1 MITYLCKHE
10 ICRKITVIFDFIT
23 RCYDKMSNTF
33 TPFVYWAQTENQIT
47 LKVDLTDV
55 KDLNVNLKETAL
67 QVTVYGQGARG
78 LNNYNFNLNLHSP
91 IDPNESN
98 YKVIDRQV
106 DFILRKQA
114 CGWWPRLTCQPQKPS
129 WLKIDFDKWK
139 SEDMEDNEDE
149 KRDIRDDYPDMY
161 DKLHKE
167 EFGYR
172 KDFAKVYLVIYNL
185 YQFVGFIYVL
195 AVMGIRYSRD
205 GPDFMK
211 ETYTTVGNP
220 LKFIQLLQFLEVMHP
235 LFGYTKSSTL
245 VSFLQVGGRG
255 FVLFFMIDGEP
266 RIQNKSVIFYLFL
279 VWCAIEIVRYPYY
292 ILRLL
297 NIEIAFLTWLRY
309 TLWIPLYPLGFIYEG
324 IIILRNISYFE
335 ETQKFTVSLPN
346 TYNFAF
352 HFPSLMRLY
361 LLLLLLP
368 GIYTVM
374 SRMNQ
379 LRFKKLGKTNI
390 KRKYK

>member
-1 MITYLCKHE
+1 
-10 ICRKITVIFDFIT
+10 
-23 RCYDKMSNTF
+23 MSNTL
-33 TPFVYWAQTENQIT
+33 TPFVYWAQTENQIS

-55 KDLNVNLKETAL
+55 KEFNVNLKETAL
-67 QVTVYGQGARG
+67 QVTAYGQGARG
-78 LNNYNFNLNLHSP
+78 LNNYSFNLNLHSP

-106 DFILRKQA
+106 DFILKKKYSS
-114 CGWWPRLTCQPQKPS
+114 WWPRLTSQPQKPS

-139 SEDMEDNEDE
+139 SEDMDDNDDE
-149 KRDIRDDYPDMY
+149 KRDIHNDYPDMY

-172 KDFAKVYLVIYNL
+172 KEDLTKVYLVIYNL
-185 YQFVGFIYVL
+185 CQFVGFIYVL

-211 ETYTTVGNP
+211 ETYATVGDP

-245 VSFLQVGGRG
+245 VSFLQVGGRA
-255 FVLFFMIDGEP
+255 FVLFFMIDAEP
-266 RIQNKSVIFYLFL
+266 RMQTKPVVFYLFL
-279 VWCAIEIVRYPYY
+279 IWSTIEIIRYPYY
-292 ILRLL
+292 ITQLL
-297 NIEIAFLTWLRY
+297 NIEISFLTWLRY
-309 TLWIPLYPLGFIYEG
+309 TIWIPLYPLGFVCEG
-324 IIILRNISYFE
+324 IIILRNIPYFE

-346 TYNFAF
+346 TYNFAL
-352 HFPSLMRLY
+352 HFPSVMRLY

-368 GIYTVM
+368 GIYTLM
-374 SRMNQ
+374 SRMSQ
-379 LRFKKLGKTNI
+379 LRSRKLGKFTIN
-390 KRKYK
+390 RKYK

>member
-1 MITYLCKHE
+1 MLYLLQ
-10 ICRKITVIFDFIT
+10 DF
-23 RCYDKMSNTF
+23 N
-33 TPFVYWAQTENQIT
+33 
-47 LKVDLTDV
+47 VD
-55 KDLNVNLKETAL
+55 LKETTL
-67 QVTVYGQGARG
+67 QVTAYGQGARG
-78 LNNYNFNLNLHSP
+78 LNNYSFNLNLHSP

-98 YKVIDRQV
+98 YKVIDRQI
-106 DFILRKQA
+106 DFVLKKK
-114 CGWWPRLTCQPQKPS
+114 CSSWWPRLISQPQKPS

-139 SEDMEDNEDE
+139 SEDMDDNDDE
-149 KRDIRDDYPDMY
+149 KRDICNDYPDMF

-172 KDFAKVYLVIYNL
+172 KEDLTKVYLVIYNL
-185 YQFVGFIYVL
+185 CQFVGFIYVL

-211 ETYTTVGNP
+211 ETYAAVGSP

-255 FVLFFMIDGEP
+255 FVLFLMIDAEP
-266 RIQNKSVIFYLFL
+266 RMQTKPVVFYLFL
-279 VWCAIEIVRYPYY
+279 IWSIIEIVRYPYY
-292 ILRLL
+292 ITQLL
-297 NIEIAFLTWLRY
+297 KIEISFLTWLRY
-309 TLWIPLYPLGFIYEG
+309 TLWIPLYPLGFVCEG
-324 IIILRNISYFE
+324 IIILRNIPYFE

-346 TYNFAF
+346 TYNFAL
-352 HFPSLMRLY
+352 HFPSVMRLY

-368 GIYTVM
+368 GIYTIM

-379 LRFKKLGKTNI
+379 LRSRKLGKSTI

>member
-1 MITYLCKHE
+1 M
-10 ICRKITVIFDFIT
+10 T
-23 RCYDKMSNTF
+23 RHLSSSHCYDKMSNIL

-55 KDLNVNLKETAL
+55 KDFNIDLKETTL
-67 QVTVYGQGARG
+67 QVTAYGQGARG
-78 LNNYNFNLNLHSP
+78 LNNYSFNLNLHSP

-98 YKVIDRQV
+98 YKVIDRQI
-106 DFILRKQA
+106 DFVLKKK
-114 CGWWPRLTCQPQKPS
+114 CSSWWPRLISQPQKPS

-139 SEDMEDNEDE
+139 SEDMDDNDDE
-149 KRDIRDDYPDMY
+149 KRDICNDYPDMY

-172 KDFAKVYLVIYNL
+172 KEDLTKVYLVIYNL
-185 YQFVGFIYVL
+185 CQFVGFIYVL
-195 AVMGIRYSRD
+195 AIMGIRYSRD

-211 ETYTTVGNP
+211 ETYAAVGSP

-255 FVLFFMIDGEP
+255 FVLFFMIDAEP
-266 RIQNKSVIFYLFL
+266 RMQTKPVVFYLFL
-279 VWCAIEIVRYPYY
+279 IWSIIEIVRYPYY
-292 ILRLL
+292 ITQLL
-297 NIEIAFLTWLRY
+297 NIEISFLTWLRY
-309 TLWIPLYPLGFIYEG
+309 TLWIPLYPLGFVCEG
-324 IIILRNISYFE
+324 IIILRNIPYFE

-346 TYNFAF
+346 TYNFAL
-352 HFPSLMRLY
+352 HFPSVMRLY

-368 GIYTVM
+368 GIYTIM

-379 LRFKKLGKTNI
+379 LRSRKLGKSTI
-390 KRKYK
+390 KRKDK

>member
-1 MITYLCKHE
+1 
-10 ICRKITVIFDFIT
+10 
-23 RCYDKMSNTF
+23 MSNTL
-33 TPFVYWAQTENQIT
+33 TPFVYWAQTENVIT

-55 KDLNVNLKETAL
+55 KDFNVDLKETAL
-67 QVTVYGQGARG
+67 QVAAYGQGARG
-78 LNNYNFNLNLHSP
+78 LNNYSFNLNLHSP

-106 DFILRKQA
+106 DFVLKKK
-114 CGWWPRLTCQPQKPS
+114 CSSWWPRLISQPQKPS

-139 SEDMEDNEDE
+139 SEDMDDNDDE
-149 KRDIRDDYPDMY
+149 KRDICNDYPDMY

-172 KDFAKVYLVIYNL
+172 KEDLKKVYLVIYNL
-185 YQFVGFIYVL
+185 CQFVGFIYIL
-195 AVMGIRYSRD
+195 TVMGIRYSRD

-211 ETYTTVGNP
+211 ETYTAVGNP

-245 VSFLQVGGRG
+245 VSFLQVGGKG
-255 FVLFFMIDGEP
+255 FMLFFMIDAEP
-266 RIQNKSVIFYLFL
+266 RMQTKPVIFYLFL
-279 VWCAIEIVRYPYY
+279 IWSMIEIIRYPYY
-292 ILRLL
+292 ITQLL
-297 NIEIAFLTWLRY
+297 NIEISFLTWLRY
-309 TLWIPLYPLGFIYEG
+309 TLWIPLYPLGFVCEG
-324 IIILRNISYFE
+324 IIILRNIPYFE

-346 TYNFAF
+346 TYNFAL
-352 HFPSLMRLY
+352 HFPSVMRLY
-361 LLLLLLP
+361 LLILLLP
-368 GIYTVM
+368 GIYTLM

-379 LRFKKLGKTNI
+379 LRSRKLGKCVI

>member
-1 MITYLCKHE
+1 
-10 ICRKITVIFDFIT
+10 
-23 RCYDKMSNTF
+23 MSNKL

-55 KDLNVNLKETAL
+55 KDFNVDLKETTL
-67 QVTVYGQGARG
+67 QVTAYGQGARG
-78 LNNYNFNLNLHSP
+78 LNNYSFNLNLHSP

-98 YKVIDRQV
+98 YKVIDRQI
-106 DFILRKQA
+106 DFVLKKK
-114 CGWWPRLTCQPQKPS
+114 CSSWWPRLISQPQKPS

-139 SEDMEDNEDE
+139 SEDMDDNDDE
-149 KRDIRDDYPDMY
+149 KRDICNDYPDMF

-172 KDFAKVYLVIYNL
+172 KDF
-185 YQFVGFIYVL
+185 
-195 AVMGIRYSRD
+195 
-205 GPDFMK
+205 MK
-211 ETYTTVGNP
+211 ETYAAVGSP

-255 FVLFFMIDGEP
+255 FVLFLMIDAEP
-266 RIQNKSVIFYLFL
+266 RMQTKPVVFYLFL
-279 VWCAIEIVRYPYY
+279 IWSIIEIVRYPYY
-292 ILRLL
+292 ITQLL
-297 NIEIAFLTWLRY
+297 KIEISFLTWLRY
-309 TLWIPLYPLGFIYEG
+309 TLWIPLYPLGFVCEG
-324 IIILRNISYFE
+324 IIILRNIPYFE

-346 TYNFAF
+346 TYNFAL
-352 HFPSLMRLY
+352 HFPSVMRLY

-368 GIYTVM
+368 GIYTIM

-379 LRFKKLGKTNI
+379 LRSRKLGKSTI

>member
-1 MITYLCKHE
+1 MS
-10 ICRKITVIFDFIT
+10 RSN
-23 RCYDKMSNTF
+23 CYDKMSNTL

-55 KDLNVNLKETAL
+55 KDFNVDLKETTL
-67 QVTVYGQGARG
+67 QVTAYGQGARG
-78 LNNYNFNLNLHSP
+78 LNNYSFNLNLHSP
-91 IDPNESN
+91 IDPNESS

-106 DFILRKQA
+106 DFILKKKSSS
-114 CGWWPRLTCQPQKPS
+114 WWPRLTSQPQKPS

-139 SEDMEDNEDE
+139 SEDMDDNDDE
-149 KRDIRDDYPDMY
+149 KRDIRNDYPDMY

-172 KDFAKVYLVIYNL
+172 KEDLTKVYLVIYNL
-185 YQFVGFIYVL
+185 CQFVGFIYIF
-195 AVMGIRYSRD
+195 AIMCIRYSRD

-211 ETYTTVGNP
+211 ETFAAVGNP

-235 LFGYTKSSTL
+235 LFGYTKSSVL

-255 FVLFFMIDGEP
+255 FVLFLMIDAEP
-266 RIQNKSVIFYLFL
+266 RMQVKPVVFYLFL
-279 VWCAIEIVRYPYY
+279 IWSTIEIVRYPYY
-292 ILRLL
+292 ITQLL
-297 NIEIAFLTWLRY
+297 NIEISFLTWLRY
-309 TLWIPLYPLGFIYEG
+309 TIWIPLYPLGFVCEG
-324 IIILRNISYFE
+324 IVILRNIPYFE

-346 TYNFAF
+346 TYNFAL
-352 HFPSLMRLY
+352 HFPSVMRLY

-368 GIYTVM
+368 GIYTLM
-374 SRMNQ
+374 SRMSQ
-379 LRFKKLGKTNI
+379 LRSRKLGKSTI